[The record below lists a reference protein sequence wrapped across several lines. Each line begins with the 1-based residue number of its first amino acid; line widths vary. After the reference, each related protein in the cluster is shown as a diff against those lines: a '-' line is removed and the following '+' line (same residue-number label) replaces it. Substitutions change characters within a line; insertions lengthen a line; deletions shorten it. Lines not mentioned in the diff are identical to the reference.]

1 MVNWPLAGGNNEVTS
16 YIIPTLFFSHRIES
30 QEEIIDSS
38 LEDSDISRD
47 KTLPTALPYRQTN
60 QLENQDS
67 YQEKVPDI
75 EYQDP
80 STPDG
85 SKSPIQSN
93 SESTDTIE
101 IREPQTPR

>member
-1 MVNWPLAGGNNEVTS
+1 MYLQ
-16 YIIPTLFFSHRIES
+16 TLLLSHRIES

-38 LEDSDISRD
+38 LEDSDISKD

-60 QLENQDS
+60 QLENQEVS
-67 YQEKVPDI
+67 DI

-85 SKSPIQSN
+85 FKSPVQSK